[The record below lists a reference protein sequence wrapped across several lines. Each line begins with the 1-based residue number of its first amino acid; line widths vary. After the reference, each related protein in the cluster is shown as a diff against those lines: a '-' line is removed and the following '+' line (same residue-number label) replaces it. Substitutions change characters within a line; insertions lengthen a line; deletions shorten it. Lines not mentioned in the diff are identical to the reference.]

1 MVDGLRT
8 QAQCRAGDPVVCH
21 PPGGRERIGLMNRRE
36 FLGTAGGGLLATQRG
51 LAAPPKRPNI
61 ILVLADDLGYGNC
74 GCYGQERIATPN
86 IDRLA
91 AEGVRFTQA
100 YAGSTVCAPS
110 RSCLETGQHTGHAR
124 TRGNMYP
131 NLPMLPDDV
140 SLGKVMKQA
149 GYRTGLV
156 GKWALG
162 QLGSTGYPLDQGY
175 DDFLGF
181 FSQTHAHN
189 YYPEHLLD
197 NRTARLLRG
206 NTGGRKT
213 DYAHDFF
220 AERAL
225 EFIGVD
231 TDDPFFLYC
240 SFTIPHANNEMGRS
254 TGDGM
259 EVPDYGAYANKDWPN
274 QEKGFAA
281 MVSRM
286 DADIGR
292 MLDKVKELGKDEDTL
307 ILFTSDNGPHHEGGH
322 DPEFF
327 DDNGPLRGTKRDL
340 YEGGIRVPAIAR
352 WPGKIEA
359 GRTSNHQCAFW
370 DVLPTFAEL
379 AGAQSPSGID
389 GISIVGELTG
399 QAQEKHE
406 YLYWEFHEG
415 GFDQAVRL
423 GDWKGVKKGLRK
435 PLELY
440 NLADDIGEMSNV
452 AEKNPAV
459 VKQIE
464 EILVSARTQSQY
476 WPIRDRS

>member
-1 MVDGLRT
+1 MK
-8 QAQCRAGDPVVCH
+8 
-21 PPGGRERIGLMNRRE
+21 RRE
-36 FLGTAGGGLLATQRG
+36 FIGALAGAAATAGTGFSTPA
-51 LAAPPKRPNI
+51 KKPNI
-61 ILVLADDLGYGNC
+61 LLILADDLGYGVP
-74 GCYGQERIATPN
+74 GCYGQKRVLTPN

-110 RSCLETGQHTGHAR
+110 RCCLETGFHTGHAR
-124 TRGNMYP
+124 TRGNKYP
-131 NLPMLPDDV
+131 NLPLLPGTAT
-140 SLGKVMKQA
+140 LGSTLKKA

-189 YYPEHLLD
+189 YHPEHLLD

-206 NTGGRKT
+206 NMAKSRAN
-213 DYAHDFF
+213 DYAPDQF

-225 EFIGVD
+225 EFLRKD
-231 TDDPFFLYC
+231 DDDPFFLYFA
-240 SFTIPHANNEMGRS
+240 STIPHANNELGRD

-259 EVPDYGAYANKDWPN
+259 EIPSYGRYAAEKWRN

-281 MVSRM
+281 MVSRL

-292 MLDKVKELGKDEDTL
+292 MLDALEQTGKDRDTL
-307 ILFTSDNGPHHEGGH
+307 VVFSSDNGPHHEGGH

-327 DDNGPLRGTKRDL
+327 NDNGPLRGYKRDL
-340 YEGGIRVPAIAR
+340 YEGGIRIPAIAR
-352 WPGKIEA
+352 WS
-359 GRTSNHQCAFW
+359 GRIKADRVSHQPWAFW

-379 AGAQSPSGID
+379 AGTSVPAGLD
-389 GISIVGELTG
+389 GISIVPELTG
-399 QAQEKHE
+399 GSQRTHD
-406 YLYWEFHEG
+406 YFYWEFHERR
-415 GFDQAVRL
+415 FSQAVRM
-423 GDWKGVKKGLRK
+423 GDWKGVRLGPGT

-440 NLADDIGEMSNV
+440 DLASDVGEQSNLA
-452 AEKNPAV
+452 AKNPDV
-459 VKQIE
+459 VKRLEAQLE
-464 EILVSARTQSQY
+464 AARTPSPE
-476 WPIRDRS
+476 WPIRQR